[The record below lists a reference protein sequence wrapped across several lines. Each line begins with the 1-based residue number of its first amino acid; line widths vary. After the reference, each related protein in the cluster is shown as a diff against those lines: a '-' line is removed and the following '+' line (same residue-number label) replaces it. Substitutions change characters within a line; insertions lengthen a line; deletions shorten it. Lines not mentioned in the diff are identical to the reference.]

1 MKHVIALV
9 LGLTLAGGAVAQDSA
24 PVPAPPVDSPPA
36 SDTREGLSLMER
48 GAEMFFR
55 GILGELEPQID
66 EFRNFAQEAEPLM
79 QEFADHM
86 GPALVDLLAKI
97 DDLSNYEAPEILPNG
112 DIIIRRSPDAPVLT
126 DPRGEVEL

>member
-1 MKHVIALV
+1 
-9 LGLTLAGGAVAQDSA
+9 
-24 PVPAPPVDSPPA
+24 
-36 SDTREGLSLMER
+36 MER

-112 DIIIRRSPDAPVLT
+112 DIIIRRRPDAPVLT
-126 DPRGEVEL
+126 DPKGEVEL